1 MTSTSGFTA
10 PDRNLLEEDS
20 ILLTSVGVDIGSS
33 TSHLVFSRITLERR
47 DNRYVVVKREVLR
60 ESAIIFTPYAGGA
73 TIDAGALHAFIESE
87 YRDAGVQRSDVD
99 TGALILTGVAL
110 QRDNARAIADMFA
123 AETGKFVSVSAGDN
137 LEATLAAYGS
147 GAVAHSEDVGG
158 IVLNVDIGG
167 GTTKLALCQDG
178 RVRDVAALDIGARL
192 VTVDAAGTVT
202 RLEEAG
208 AYAGTANGM
217 SLALGRPMPAGGRE
231 RLATWMA
238 EQLFGFIA
246 GGSAWD
252 STLLRTQPL
261 PPQQPLAGV
270 VFSGGVSE
278 FVYGHEQAD
287 FGDLGKLLGEQIRVR
302 AQQLGVPVHESV
314 SGIRATVVG
323 ASQFTVQVS
332 GSTIFLAPPSVVP
345 LRNVPVIAPH
355 LDLAPE
361 HLDPAVIGEA
371 VAAALRR
378 TDLHEGNGAVAV
390 RLAWEG
396 SATFQRLQALC
407 NGLTL
412 GLQSILAN
420 GHPVVLV
427 CDGDVGGL
435 LGIHLKEEM
444 RLANPVVSVDG
455 IELRE
460 LDYVDIGELIPTSG
474 AVPVVIKSLVF
485 PNSGGS

>member
-1 MTSTSGFTA
+1 MTVPSGFTA

-20 ILLTSVGVDIGSS
+20 IRLVSVGVDIGSS

-47 DNRYVVVKREVLR
+47 DNRYEVVKREILR
-60 ESAIIFTPYAGGA
+60 ESAITFTPYTGGT
-73 TIDAGALHAFIESE
+73 TIDAAALHTFIEGE
-87 YRDAGVQRSDVD
+87 YREAGITRSDVD

-110 QRDNARAIADMFA
+110 ERDNARAIAEMFA

-147 GAVAHSEDVGG
+147 GAVARSAELAGV
-158 IVLNVDIGG
+158 VLNVDIGG
-167 GTTKLALCQDG
+167 GTTKLALCDRG

-192 VTVDAAGTVT
+192 VTVDDAGAVS

-217 SLALGRPMPAGGRE
+217 ALTLGGAMPPDGRE
-231 RLATWMA
+231 RLAAWMA
-238 EQLFGFIA
+238 RQLGGFIA
-246 GGSAWD
+246 NTSDWD
-252 STLLRTQPL
+252 RKLLRTAPL
-261 PPQQPLAGV
+261 EYPALNGI

-278 FVYGHEQAD
+278 FIYENESRD
-287 FGDLGKLLGEQIRVR
+287 FGDLGLLLGRELRGWGGQF
-302 AQQLGVPVHESV
+302 GVPIYPSA
-314 SGIRATVVG
+314 GRIRATVVG

-332 GSTIFLAPPSVVP
+332 GSTIFLSSTDVVP

-355 LDLAPE
+355 LDLAPDP
-361 HLDPAVIGEA
+361 LDEAVISSA
-371 VAAALRR
+371 VATALRR

-390 RLAWEG
+390 KISWAG
-396 SATFQRLQALC
+396 SATFQRLQTLC
-407 NGLTL
+407 G
-412 GLQSILAN
+412 GLQSGLASVLGN

-435 LGIHLKEEM
+435 LGLHLKEEM
-444 RLANPVVSVDG
+444 HLANPVVSVDG
-455 IELRE
+455 IELSE
-460 LDYVDIGELIPTSG
+460 LDYVDIGAMIPTSG

-485 PNSGGS
+485 PAQGA